1 MQGRGNPA
9 FSLAAERRR
18 DALPCDGPESDLDD
32 VPALSILLPYRDAAA
47 TLPACLDSIAAQTW
61 TDYEVLAV
69 NDRSVDESTALVH
82 ARAAMDP
89 RIRCLD
95 SPTAGLVAALNH
107 GLTAARAGVVVRMD
121 ADDLMHPERLARQLR
136 HFDADPALVLSA
148 SRVRAFPEALV
159 QAGLREYLR
168 WQNACLSAADVA
180 AEIYVE
186 APFAHPSVAFR
197 RDVVR
202 DAGGY
207 REGPFPEDYE
217 LWLRLHQDG
226 HRMAKLPEVLL
237 DWREHP
243 RRTSRV
249 DPRYA
254 RLAFDRV
261 RADYLAREPRLL
273 ARRDEFVI
281 WGAGR
286 RTRKRCEVL
295 LAHGFRPR
303 AWIDIDPRK
312 IGRPLDGVPVHAPAF
327 LATEPRPF
335 VLVYVTNH
343 GARDEIA
350 AHLDRLGYVR
360 GRDWLAVG

>member
-1 MQGRGNPA
+1 
-9 FSLAAERRR
+9 
-18 DALPCDGPESDLDD
+18 
-32 VPALSILLPYRDAAA
+32 
-47 TLPACLDSIAAQTW
+47 
-61 TDYEVLAV
+61 
-69 NDRSVDESTALVH
+69 
-82 ARAAMDP
+82 
-89 RIRCLD
+89 
-95 SPTAGLVAALNH
+95 
-107 GLTAARAGVVVRMD
+107 
-121 ADDLMHPERLARQLR
+121 
-136 HFDADPALVLSA
+136 VLSA
-148 SRVRAFPEALV
+148 SRVRAFPEQLV

-180 AEIYVE
+180 ADIYVE

>member
-1 MQGRGNPA
+1 M
-9 FSLAAERRR
+9 AERRR
-18 DALPCDGPESDLDD
+18 DALPCDGLEPDLDD

-47 TLPACLDSIAAQTW
+47 TLPACLDSIAAQTC

-69 NDRSVDESTALVH
+69 NDRSADASSALVR
-82 ARAAMDP
+82 ARAAVDA

-95 SPTAGLVAALNH
+95 NPTAGLVSALNH
-107 GLTAARAGVVVRMD
+107 GLAAATADIVVRMD

-136 HFDADPALVLSA
+136 HFDVDPTLVLSA
-148 SRVRAFPEALV
+148 SRVRAFPEATV

-168 WQNACLSAADVA
+168 WQNACLSAAHVA
-180 AEIYVE
+180 DEIYVE

-197 RDVVR
+197 RAVVR
-202 DAGGY
+202 AAGGY
-207 REGPFPEDYE
+207 RDGPFPEDYE
-217 LWLRLHQDG
+217 LWLRLHQRG

-243 RRTSRV
+243 SRTSRV

-254 RLAFDRV
+254 REAFDRL
-261 RADYLAREPRLL
+261 RADYLARDPRLL
-273 ARRDEFVI
+273 ARRDELVI

-286 RTRKRCEVL
+286 RTRKRCAML
-295 LAHGFRPR
+295 LAHGFRPQ
-303 AWIDIDPRK
+303 AWVDIDPRK
-312 IGRPLDGVPVHAPAF
+312 IGRTLDGVPVHAPTF
-327 LATEPRPF
+327 LATGPRPF

-350 AHLDRLGYVR
+350 AHLDRLGYTR
-360 GRDWLAVG
+360 GCDWLAVG